1 MTGHCRSSPLVP
13 ESVVRAKELEAYEAV
28 GLEENGEIIRLILA
42 EASMLSEKYRYVRR
56 HDVPHVRELTG
67 LIDLLWQEIEMHS
80 TPVEEPQPLE
90 QLGTY

>member
-56 HDVPHVRELTG
+56 HDVPVRRCVLRQPASARA
-67 LIDLLWQEIEMHS
+67 LL
-80 TPVEEPQPLE
+80 PD
-90 QLGTY
+90 GA